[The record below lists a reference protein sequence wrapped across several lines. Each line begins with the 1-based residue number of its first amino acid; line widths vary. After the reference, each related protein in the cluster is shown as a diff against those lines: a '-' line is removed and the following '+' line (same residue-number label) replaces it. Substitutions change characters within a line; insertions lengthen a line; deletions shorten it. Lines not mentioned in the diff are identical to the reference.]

1 MNRRRLAI
9 SGAVLA
15 LTVGSAGCGGG
26 GDDQKDL
33 PPLTST
39 PELVPPTSTPT
50 TSSTIP
56 TTTTPGSDT
65 IKVRTIEEA
74 PSDEGGGGGGG
85 SDETLE
91 PAPDVEEEQIP
102 DNPKND
108 TPPKPDSSAERFE
121 QFCASDPKACGN

>member
-1 MNRRRLAI
+1 MSRRRLAI
-9 SGAVLA
+9 PLAVLA
-15 LTVGSAGCGGG
+15 LAVGAVGCGG
-26 GDDQKDL
+26 GDDQRDL

-74 PSDEGGGGGGG
+74 PSDEGGGG
-85 SDETLE
+85 SDEDLE
-91 PAPDVEEEQIP
+91 PAPEVEEEQVP

>member
-1 MNRRRLAI
+1 MSLRRLTIPLA
-9 SGAVLA
+9 ALA
-15 LTVGSAGCGGG
+15 LAIGAAGCG

-39 PELVPPTSTPT
+39 PDLVPPSSTPT

-56 TTTTPGSDT
+56 TTTVPKSDT

-74 PSDEGGGGGGG
+74 PSDQGNG
-85 SDETLE
+85 SDEDTE
-91 PAPDVEEEQIP
+91 PPPETEEAPVP

-121 QFCASDPKACGN
+121 QFCASDPKSCGN